1 MYTIAVTIAPAGLTL
16 ADVETP
22 TGFIT
27 LDASTRSIT
36 WDTADAK
43 YEGDY
48 TIEVTGT
55 ITAVST
61 WTQTV

>member
-1 MYTIAVTIAPAGLTL
+1 MYTIAVTTAPAGVTL

-27 LDASTRSIT
+27 LDAASRSIT
-36 WDTADAK
+36 WDTANAQ

-55 ITAVST
+55 ITAAST